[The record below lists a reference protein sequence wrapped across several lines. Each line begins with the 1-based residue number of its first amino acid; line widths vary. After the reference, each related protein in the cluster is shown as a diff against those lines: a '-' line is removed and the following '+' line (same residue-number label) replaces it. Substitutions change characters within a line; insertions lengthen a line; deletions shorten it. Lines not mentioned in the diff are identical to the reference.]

1 MFSSQILIYSK
12 FNILDKSPLA
22 LWEKHRVL
30 CNIRIKSTYTFR
42 FLRLMSKIYLQQI
55 INYNSIKRVA
65 YLLLRVL
72 CRAVDPVPHRSAF
85 IFPPEKFK
93 IKTEKMQGN
102 W

>member
-22 LWEKHRVL
+22 LWENTVYCVILGLKVH
-30 CNIRIKSTYTFR
+30 TFR
-42 FLRLMSKIYLQQI
+42 FLRLMSKIYLQRI

-65 YLLLRVL
+65 YLLLRVV
-72 CRAVDPVPHRSAF
+72 CRAVDPVPHGTAF
-85 IFPPEKFK
+85 IFPPEIFL